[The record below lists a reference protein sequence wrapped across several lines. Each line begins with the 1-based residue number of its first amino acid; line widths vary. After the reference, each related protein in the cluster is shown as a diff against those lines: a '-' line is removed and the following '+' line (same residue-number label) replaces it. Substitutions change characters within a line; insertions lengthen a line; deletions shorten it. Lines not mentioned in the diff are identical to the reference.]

1 MRRPRYG
8 LRHMTASED
17 QAKAERSITEFAATV
32 PLAVNSIE
40 SRDPPEPNLLGDVE
54 GEGPIAF
61 EERQVT
67 NESLER
73 CNGAGTIKRAKSFAP
88 HAEHSRLNL
97 GWCPRSCGN
106 SEGAFFRLVK
116 CTTSRPPWQA
126 ATGGARHGQGY
137 RQVGRRA

>member
-1 MRRPRYG
+1 
-8 LRHMTASED
+8 MTASED

-40 SRDPPEPNLLGDVE
+40 SRHPPEPDLLGDVE
-54 GEGPIAF
+54 GEGPVAF

-73 CNGAGTIKRAKSFAP
+73 CNAAGTIKRAKSFAP

-97 GWCPRSCGN
+97 V
-106 SEGAFFRLVK
+106 SESWTVLVV
-116 CTTSRPPWQA
+116 CLPFSFISDSTVDTSHA
-126 ATGGARHGQGY
+126 ARCIARHGI
-137 RQVGRRA
+137 RSHAASVALIPRAWS